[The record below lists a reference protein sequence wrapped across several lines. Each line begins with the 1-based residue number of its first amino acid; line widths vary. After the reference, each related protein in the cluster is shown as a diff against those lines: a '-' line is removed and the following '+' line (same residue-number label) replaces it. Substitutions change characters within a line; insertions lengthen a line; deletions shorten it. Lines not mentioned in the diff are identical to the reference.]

1 MTRYII
7 IGLIVLSVI
16 LGLLD
21 ACFTGI
27 QNLYYSVFSTH
38 ERVLE
43 AIDEGNLS
51 KAKKLLPDAKE
62 SELYRCA
69 QLLIEEYIA
78 IDDVKNA
85 VYVFERITPNHCS
98 TYEMQFESLYRTA
111 NYTKSAT
118 SVLYDALIKN
128 GNYEQAWKYH
138 KLNYDDPEYPG
149 NAVNYYSYMVDVL
162 EALCK
167 KGEIK
172 DAQEFLNEHVSWF
185 RKNVDD
191 TEFKEKYQEYSYERV
206 KTKLKLVI
214 DKFLRGGE

>member
-1 MTRYII
+1 MIRYII
-7 IGLIVLSVI
+7 IGLIVLGVI
-16 LGLLD
+16 FGLVD
-21 ACFTGI
+21 ACWSGV
-27 QNLYYSVFSTH
+27 QNLYNSAFSTH
-38 ERVLE
+38 ERVLD

-85 VYVFERITPNHCS
+85 IYVFERITPNHCS
-98 TYEMQFESLYRTA
+98 TYEMKYSYYTA
-111 NYTKSAT
+111 NYTKAVT
-118 SVLYDALIKN
+118 TMLYDALIKN
-128 GNYEQAWKYH
+128 GEYEQAWKYH
-138 KLNYDDPEYPG
+138 KLDYDDPLYPG

-172 DAQEFLNEHVSWF
+172 DAQDFLNEHVSWF

-191 TEFKEKYQEYSYERV
+191 AEFGDKYQEYSYDRV